1 MPENLIHFLVEV
13 SIWAIPIVLA
23 FTVHEVMHGFVARH
37 YGDNTAERMGRL
49 TLNPLKHI
57 DPIGTV
63 AIPSLALLLN
73 IPVIGWARP
82 VPINPQNLRHPRTD
96 MAKVAAAGP
105 ASNLVQALIWALLL
119 AGLQRLRGVVG
130 EPQWLLTM
138 CSAGILVNVLF
149 AVLNMLPIPPLD
161 GSRVLRSFV
170 SPGFARVLDRLDPF
184 GFFILFALLYAGV
197 LNALMAPLLTAVQRM
212 IAALSGIETG

>member
-73 IPVIGWARP
+73 IPVIGWAKP

-119 AGLQRLRGVVG
+119 AGLQRLRGIVG

>member
-1 MPENLIHFLVEV
+1 
-13 SIWAIPIVLA
+13 
-23 FTVHEVMHGFVARH
+23 
-37 YGDNTAERMGRL
+37 MGRL

-119 AGLQRLRGVVG
+119 AGLQRLRGIVG